1 MKAQHI
7 VSMAAAT
14 VVAGWMV
21 QAQAGENLAISLQL
35 KWFPQAQFAGYFVA
49 KEKGYYA
56 EEGLDVTLLPIG
68 DQSPIQTVVSGAVD
82 FGTTWIA
89 DLLTAREKGLPVVH
103 IAQMFQRSGFAMVA
117 LKSSGIE
124 NLCDIKGRS
133 VGVWP
138 SGNEY
143 PAVALFRKCGLTS
156 SLDARV
162 ADPDVTAVTYP
173 FDPALVF
180 PERVDLVSAMIYNEV
195 NQIIGLG
202 YELDKLDVWMLADEG
217 INLLEDLVFTTE
229 KVLNDP
235 DYKGSGMSGREVAA
249 RLLRASL
256 KGWADAV
263 ADQEGTVDNYVLP
276 VCGNTCKGSGT
287 RADARGHQLWQMREI
302 AKLFEAG
309 ATARG
314 CAGYLEPAA
323 YEASVQ
329 LLLDQEILS
338 KAPPAATVDYG
349 PWEMATGKTGADCQ

>member
-1 MKAQHI
+1 MKAKRI
-7 VSMAAAT
+7 VTMAAA
-14 VVAGWMV
+14 VFAAGWMT
-21 QAQAGENLAISLQL
+21 QAGAAEKLAVSLQL

-56 EEGLDVTLLPIG
+56 DEGLDVTLLPIG

-162 ADPDVTAVTYP
+162 ANPDVTAVTYP

-195 NQIIGLG
+195 DQIVGLG
-202 YELDKLDVWMLADEG
+202 YGLDQLNVWMLADEG

-256 KGWADAV
+256 KGWDYAV
-263 ADQEGTVDNYVLP
+263 NNQAETVEKYVLP

-287 RADARGHQLWQMREI
+287 RSDAKSHQTWQMTEI
-302 AKLFEAG
+302 AKLYQAG
-309 ATARG
+309 ATAKG
-314 CAGYLEPAA
+314 CPGYLEPAA

-329 LLLDQEILS
+329 LLLDQKILS

-349 PWEMATGKTGADCQ
+349 PWEMATGKTGADCK